1 MHVPANKTSG
11 AFTKPVDPL
20 VGQVIEAWRLVR
32 PPQPD
37 IVDRKTG
44 QARQHLFTYRGQLIG
59 PSYLNEKIIPALCA
73 KAGIP
78 ESDSRGA
85 LTSHR
90 ARATIATQLL
100 NARGPLS
107 LADLQAW
114 LGHKH
119 PASTRHYAAIL
130 QRTLTAAYR
139 KADYFARNQRT
150 IQVLIDRDTI
160 LSGAAAGGGQPWK
173 YYDLGDGFC
182 SYDFFAKRPHRLACA
197 RCPFYLPKDSH
208 RGQLL
213 QVKAGIDRCSSN
225 STSPTPN
232 AKPSKATAKPSPTS
246 PTSPP
251 AGPTPRQLGTEPAFV
266 PLPEVTQSLEGQ
278 RRSRA
283 DNQTPGHPPR
293 PAPRPYS

>member
-182 SYDFFAKRPHRLACA
+182 SYDFFAKRPPAWPAPAARSTCPRTPTAANSCRSRPASTDARATRPHR
-197 RCPFYLPKDSH
+197 R
-208 RGQLL
+208 RT
-213 QVKAGIDRCSSN
+213 R
-225 STSPTPN
+225 SPRRRP
-232 AKPSKATAKPSPTS
+232 PSPHRPRRHPHRPGPHPDSSGPNPPSS
-246 PTSPP
+246 PSP
-251 AGPTPRQLGTEPAFV
+251 R
-266 PLPEVTQSLEGQ
+266 
-278 RRSRA
+278 
-283 DNQTPGHPPR
+283 
-293 PAPRPYS
+293 